1 MIFDSLVYIF
11 YGRRLQK
18 QQDKRTK
25 NSPKYR
31 STHGG
36 HSQLGSG
43 PSITTAYL
51 LAPDQIYVGIQKQFK
66 YPNQK
71 IQLPKNKIILKKI
84 LLNNKE
90 DLMNSPHS
98 PKSSVIYNLMV
109 KARFEVLAVWAN
121 TDKHLQ
127 VQQAHCSRLTQW

>member
-11 YGRRLQK
+11 YGRCLQR

-66 YPNQK
+66 YPNSKTTTEEQT
-71 IQLPKNKIILKKI
+71 IFLKKFT
-84 LLNNKE
+84 K
-90 DLMNSPHS
+90 
-98 PKSSVIYNLMV
+98 
-109 KARFEVLAVWAN
+109 
-121 TDKHLQ
+121 Q
-127 VQQAHCSRLTQW
+127 